1 MYKQRTEGW
10 IKHWDFILLDTICLQ
25 ISYILGS
32 CIRFGFNHFVYSTES
47 YKNVGMWLALF
58 SISVAAIFNT
68 MHRVLRRSILDEI
81 GKTLTQCLLVFA
93 AITIFLFS
101 TKDSA
106 SISRIAM
113 YVTMGIYVVLSF
125 ATRLLYK
132 HILIKH
138 KLFGQKRE
146 MLVVAI
152 NEHEASKMIEN
163 IRNRPEERINV
174 CGLVLIDGPDSGE
187 VNDVPIVSSLQNA
200 SDYICRKNIDEVYIL
215 VSDYKSM
222 PAELME
228 HCAEMGVTV
237 HQQLF
242 DKNGIYRRHEVEQIA
257 KKATLTSSINIAN
270 PWQLLVKR
278 LLDIIFGLILSLASL
293 IVLLV
298 VTPLIRKKSQGPV
311 LLKQERIGLNGKKFK
326 MYSIRTMYMDAEE
339 RMKTWRK
346 NHQDVKKISIEED
359 PRFIGNENGK
369 TGIGMKL
376 RLLGLE
382 EFPQAFNVLLGQMSM
397 VGTRAPSV
405 EEWERYQYHHRARLA
420 TKPGI
425 TGLWQ
430 ASGRSKTMSFEEAT
444 ALDTEYIANWSL
456 KLDWDI
462 LFKSASIG
470 NTKA

>member
-1 MYKQRTEGW
+1 MYKQSTEGW

-25 ISYILGS
+25 ISFIFGYFF
-32 CIRFGFNHFVYSTES
+32 RFGFDHFVYLDES
-47 YKNVGMWLALF
+47 YKNVGMWLTIF
-58 SISVAAIFNT
+58 SISISAIFNI
-68 MHRVLRRSILDEI
+68 MHRVLRRPLLEEI

-93 AITIFLFS
+93 SITILLFS
-101 TKDSA
+101 IKDSA
-106 SISRIAM
+106 SVSRIVL
-113 YVTMGIYVVLSF
+113 YVTMGIYVFLSF
-125 ATRLLYK
+125 VTRMIYK
-132 HILIKH
+132 RILIRH

-146 MLVVAI
+146 MLIVAV
-152 NEHEASKMIEN
+152 NHKEAKSTIEN
-163 IRNRPEERINV
+163 LRNRPEERINICGLILIEEHGEKEVDGVPVV
-174 CGLVLIDGPDSGE
+174 CGLS
-187 VNDVPIVSSLQNA
+187 NA
-200 SDYICRKNIDEVYIL
+200 SDYICRENIDEVYIL
-215 VSDYKSM
+215 VDDYGSM

-228 HCAEMGVTV
+228 HCAVMGVTV

-242 DKNGIYRRHEVEQIA
+242 DKNGVYRKHEVEWIA
-257 KKATLTSSINIAN
+257 KKPVLTSSINIAN
-270 PWQLLVKR
+270 PWKLLIKR
-278 LLDIIFGLILSLASL
+278 VIDIIFSALLSLASIL
-293 IVLLV
+293 VLLI
-298 VTPLIRKKSQGPV
+298 VTPLIKKKSPGPV
-311 LLKQERIGLNGKKFK
+311 LLKQERIGLNGKKFR
-326 MYSIRTMYMDAEE
+326 MYSIRTMYMDADE
-339 RMKTWRK
+339 RMREWKKK
-346 NHQDVKKISIEED
+346 NPDVQKVSIEDD

-382 EFPQAFNVLLGQMSM
+382 DFPQAFNVLLGQMSM
-397 VGTRAPSV
+397 VGTRAPSI

-470 NTKA
+470 NSRS